1 MPDTSVFIALDRE
14 RNLDLLGTDHS
25 EQVALSVVVLGE
37 LLVAAKHPGR
47 NREEREASME
57 FVEQLKASSVLAGV
71 DDRTAEIFSELRA
84 YAAQSGKP
92 RGINDLWI
100 AATAIQIGAELIT
113 LDSRAGFDDL
123 PGLRLRP

>member
-57 FVEQLKASSVLAGV
+57 FVEQLKASSVLPMTSLPKLPTGSAGC
-71 DDRTAEIFSELRA
+71 RTVR
-84 YAAQSGKP
+84 KRP
-92 RGINDLWI
+92 RW
-100 AATAIQIGAELIT
+100 QCSCWGALV
-113 LDSRAGFDDL
+113 R
-123 PGLRLRP
+123 R